1 MSAEKTK
8 KNMSAKETKDLIFN
22 PLNNQ
27 IFKLFGCSICNDWSY
42 KNIHDK
48 HHILAIQN
56 TFGLNIPGMEFT
68 TKKHKTA

>member
-56 TFGLNIPGMEFT
+56 TIWFKYSWHGIHYQ
-68 TKKHKTA
+68 KA